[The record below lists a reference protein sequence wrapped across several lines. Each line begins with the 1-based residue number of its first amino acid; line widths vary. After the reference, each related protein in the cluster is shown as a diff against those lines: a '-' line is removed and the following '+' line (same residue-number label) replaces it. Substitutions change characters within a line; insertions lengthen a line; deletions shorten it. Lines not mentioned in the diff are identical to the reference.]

1 MACDQHVVKMPIET
15 AQMLSTAARALGL
28 SVGYA
33 PTHARHPCTV
43 WVGAS
48 RPNFEW
54 ALRHGL
60 ALCEEYTYRFHREH
74 AAQAV
79 LERVGVVSAGAFP
92 DHPRSPFVQVMPKVY
107 QRPDA
112 VDAYREFYT
121 VSKRV
126 FARWRNGRSAPAWWE
141 DE

>member
-15 AQMLSTAARALGL
+15 AQMLSTAARALGT

-43 WVGAS
+43 WVGAA

-60 ALCEEYTYRFHREH
+60 ALCEEYTYRFHRQH
-74 AAQAV
+74 TAQSV
-79 LERVGVVSAGAFP
+79 LEDVAAATILLP
-92 DHPRSPFVQVMPKVY
+92 ILPPSPFVQVMPKAYKRQDV
-107 QRPDA
+107 

-126 FARWRNGRSAPAWWE
+126 FARWRNGRPPPTWW
-141 DE
+141 DA

>member
-15 AQMLSTAARALGL
+15 AQMLSTAARALGM

-43 WVGAS
+43 WVGAAL
-48 RPNFEW
+48 PNFEW

-60 ALCEEYTYRFHREH
+60 ALCEEYTYRFHRRH
-74 AAQAV
+74 AAQSV
-79 LERVGVVSAGAFP
+79 LEAVSAAAP
-92 DHPRSPFVQVMPKVY
+92 LLPVRPRSPFVQVMPKVY
-107 QRPDA
+107 KRPDV

-126 FARWRNGRSAPAWWE
+126 FARWRNERSPPAWW
-141 DE
+141 DA